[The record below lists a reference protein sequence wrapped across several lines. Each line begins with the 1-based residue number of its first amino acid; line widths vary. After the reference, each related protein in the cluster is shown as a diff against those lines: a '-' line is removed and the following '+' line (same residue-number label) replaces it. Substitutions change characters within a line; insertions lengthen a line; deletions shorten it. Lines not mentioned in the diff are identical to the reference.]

1 MFGSFELLFGGGLV
15 HFPDCYFGVGFYFSI
30 LIQEIEELDFV
41 INVNTRMYIFDCIRM
56 YKITRFPSLNDPLI
70 YKNPL

>member
-41 INVNTRMYIFDCIRM
+41 RVVGGAGF
-56 YKITRFPSLNDPLI
+56 
-70 YKNPL
+70 

>member
-41 INVNTRMYIFDCIRM
+41 RVVGGAGFELGR
-56 YKITRFPSLNDPLI
+56 
-70 YKNPL
+70 